1 MFCAG
6 MKAERLLFKKLQ
18 VAARKAVSVAGFSA
32 TVGSIMATVKT
43 ADADPEPAPAPG
55 PAPGPAP
62 EPERVSD
69 QEDCRS
75 WPVYFKCFD
84 TVATERP
91 ENNNLENES
100 PVGES
105 SMLSRQ
111 SSVSAT
117 CARARVEML
126 CSSRANIPLFPFYLR
141 SREGATKVSRSW
153 SRPGPTLRSLLRS
166 G

>member
-1 MFCAG
+1 MFCTG

-18 VAARKAVSVAGFSA
+18 VAARKAVSVAGFSD
-32 TVGSIMATVKT
+32 TVGSVMATVKT
-43 ADADPEPAPAPG
+43 ADADPEPG
-55 PAPGPAP
+55 P

-69 QEDCRS
+69 QEDSRS

-84 TVATERP
+84 TVATERL
-91 ENNNLENES
+91 ENNNLEIES